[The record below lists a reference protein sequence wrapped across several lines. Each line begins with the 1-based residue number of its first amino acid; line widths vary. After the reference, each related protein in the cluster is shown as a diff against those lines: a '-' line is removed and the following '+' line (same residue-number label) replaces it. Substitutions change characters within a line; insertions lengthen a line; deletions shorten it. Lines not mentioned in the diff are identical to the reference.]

1 MAAHAEMHMVC
12 MLRTGLA
19 ELSVFNLYYLP
30 GDVAPQIAQ
39 FARCPET
46 VVSSSLLVNPGLDLC
61 DAVYAD
67 SCYVIVSESL
77 TWQEAR
83 SVCGTLDGHL
93 VTIESQEENDAIN
106 ILKGSK
112 YYKVLQIL
120 RTD

>member
-1 MAAHAEMHMVC
+1 MAAHAEKHMLR

-77 TWQEAR
+77 TWTSAR
-83 SVCGTLDGHL
+83 SSCETIGGHL
-93 VTIESQEENDAIN
+93 VTIDSQEENDVIHN
-106 ILKGSK
+106 IAVSK
-112 YYKVLQIL
+112 FYKALQI
-120 RTD
+120 